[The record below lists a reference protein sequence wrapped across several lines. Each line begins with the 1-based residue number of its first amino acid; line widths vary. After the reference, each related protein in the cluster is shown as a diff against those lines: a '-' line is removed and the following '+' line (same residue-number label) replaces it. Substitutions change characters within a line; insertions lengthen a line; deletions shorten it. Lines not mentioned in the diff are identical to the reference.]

1 MYSLSNRTH
10 VSCRTPGRKWL
21 PVKLSTEEQRKS
33 LCERKPT
40 ETKFHNKW
48 KNKDR
53 KRYCKWN
60 ATSVKQKGKK
70 LYEQEIIRAT
80 VRVDFVLGALIIRT
94 LRPSV
99 LCRLDFN
106 IGQEFKI
113 LFIYLFLLSSAA
125 AIAWNHALLWL
136 AESLWRERLSIDR
149 FHMTSHGPCPKTI
162 KRWSCWCFKPLR
174 WKLNIF
180 FG

>member
-1 MYSLSNRTH
+1 MYSFWNRTH

-33 LCERKPT
+33 LRERKPT
-40 ETKFHNKW
+40 ENKLHNKW

-60 ATSVKQKGKK
+60 AASVKQKGKK

-80 VRVDFVLGALIIRT
+80 VRVDFVLVALIIRT

-106 IGQEFKI
+106 IGQELKI
-113 LFIYLFLLSSAA
+113 LFIYLFIPTEFSCSHCLKSCSAM
-125 AIAWNHALLWL
+125 IGW
-136 AESLWRERLSIDR
+136 ESLARKIIYRP
-149 FHMTSHGPCPKTI
+149 FSHDVTWAI
-162 KRWSCWCFKPLR
+162 S
-174 WKLNIF
+174 
-180 FG
+180 